1 MPTGAKI
8 NGIMGRPKPN
18 GAVRVILN
26 MSAPEGS
33 SVNSGIDEEEFPA
46 VMSSTAKWVAVL
58 NRVGRN
64 FLMTKANWSDVYKH
78 I

>member
-1 MPTGAKI
+1 
-8 NGIMGRPKPN
+8 
-18 GAVRVILN
+18 

-33 SVNSGIDEEEFPA
+33 SLNSGIDEEEFPA

-64 FLMTKANWSDVYKH
+64 FLITKANWSDVYKH